1 MINPYSATVYHLN
14 WEKEN
19 ILGKL
24 ISLKPLYFLNQKYN
38 SILETMFI
46 YSQDLDHEKKTPVR
60 AGVIPFTVR
69 DHRLHFLLGIDR
81 RTRELTDFGGGVKN
95 TETMLDAAFRELL
108 EESCKIFGGSVTKEH
123 LKESPAVANSSRTAA
138 IFFLRV
144 DSKWIDNA
152 EIEFNTKQQEL
163 CGIKKHNEL
172 IGVKWVDQENFKL
185 IAFNRRSQ
193 CMWKRI
199 QNILCWNTTWSE
211 LRLTLM
217 LGPELTNAIKNSW
230 NYYKSG
236 ITSQYTQGITV
247 PQDC

>member
-138 IFFLRV
+138 IFF
-144 DSKWIDNA
+144 
-152 EIEFNTKQQEL
+152 
-163 CGIKKHNEL
+163 IKKHNEL

-199 QNILCWNTTWSE
+199 QNILCWNTTWSD

-230 NYYKSG
+230 NSYKSG